1 MRYTMGNLLDKAREE
16 INEADRAIAAA
27 FEHRMTAVRSVAQY
41 KRKTGKPIF
50 DPAREAQVIE
60 RGTAL
65 ISDEE
70 LRPYYAALLA
80 DMMRVSREYQHR
92 ALAVSDTIRVGTAS
106 GGYDIILRR
115 GALREVGSLLKLD
128 RKVMIVTDDGVPAE
142 YTRAVA
148 EASRTPTVLCLPQG
162 EDSKRIPVWQSVL
175 SKMLESGFTR
185 SDCVVAVGGGVVGD
199 LSGFA
204 ASAYMRGID
213 FYNIPTTLLS
223 QIDSGIGG
231 KTGVDMDGVKNCV
244 GAFWQPRCVIIDP
257 NVLSTL
263 DPRQLRC
270 GLAEAVKMAA
280 CFDSE
285 LLDEIVLNGGEDID
299 RIIHDSLMIK
309 RSVVEQD
316 ERESGLRR
324 ALNFGHTLGHGI
336 EAASGGA
343 LLHGECV
350 ALGMLP
356 MSAGTAKEKI
366 ISALHAVGLDTMLS
380 ITPKLRGEIL
390 DAVSHDKKSASGGIR
405 IITVDEPGR
414 YGESIE
420 TAERLGERLD
430 RTFAVQT

>member
-1 MRYTMGNLLDKAREE
+1 M
-16 INEADRAIAAA
+16 I
-27 FEHRMTAVRSVAQY
+27 VPV
-41 KRKTGKPIF
+41 KT
-50 DPAREAQVIE
+50 
-60 RGTAL
+60 
-65 ISDEE
+65 
-70 LRPYYAALLA
+70 
-80 DMMRVSREYQHR
+80 
-92 ALAVSDTIRVGTAS
+92 DTWN
-106 GGYDIILRR
+106 YDIVLEPGAIKKAGELLNLNRR
-115 GALREVGSLLKLD
+115 VLV
-128 RKVMIVTDDGVPAE
+128 VTDSGVPAQYAE
-142 YTRAVA
+142 TVAAQCSEAVIV
-148 EASRTPTVLCLPQG
+148 TIPQG
-162 EDSKRIPVWQSVL
+162 EQSKCFDEFRHLL
-175 SKMLESGFTR
+175 SEMLDKSFTR
-185 SDCVVAVGGGVVGD
+185 GDCVVAVGGGVVGD

-244 GAFWQPRCVIIDP
+244 GAFWQPKRVIIDP

-366 ISALHAVGLDTMLS
+366 ISALHAVGLDTMFS

-420 TAERLGERLD
+420 TAEQLGERLN

>member
-27 FEHRMTAVRSVAQY
+27 FERRMTAVRSVAQY
-41 KRKTGKPIF
+41 KRKTGKPIL

-148 EASRTPTVLCLPQG
+148 EASCTPTVLCLPQG

-175 SKMLESGFTR
+175 SKMLEGGFTR
-185 SDCVVAVGGGVVGD
+185 GDCVVAVGGGVVGD

-244 GAFWQPRCVIIDP
+244 GAFWQ
-257 NVLSTL
+257 
-263 DPRQLRC
+263 RC

-299 RIIHDSLMIK
+299 RILHDSLMIK

-356 MSAGTAKEKI
+356 MSAGTAKKKI

-420 TAERLGERLD
+420 TAEQLGERLD
-430 RTFAVQT
+430 RTFAVHT

>member
-1 MRYTMGNLLDKAREE
+1 MENLLDKAREE

-27 FEHRMTAVRSVAQY
+27 FERRMTAVRSVAQY

-148 EASRTPTVLCLPQG
+148 EASRTPTVLCLPHG

-185 SDCVVAVGGGVVGD
+185 QRAALLPSAEELSSRPFRLCSVGLHARHRFLQYPD
-199 LSGFA
+199 YPA
-204 ASAYMRGID
+204 
-213 FYNIPTTLLS
+213 
-223 QIDSGIGG
+223 
-231 KTGVDMDGVKNCV
+231 
-244 GAFWQPRCVIIDP
+244 
-257 NVLSTL
+257 
-263 DPRQLRC
+263 
-270 GLAEAVKMAA
+270 LA
-280 CFDSE
+280 
-285 LLDEIVLNGGEDID
+285 D
-299 RIIHDSLMIK
+299 R
-309 RSVVEQD
+309 
-316 ERESGLRR
+316 
-324 ALNFGHTLGHGI
+324 FGH
-336 EAASGGA
+336 
-343 LLHGECV
+343 
-350 ALGMLP
+350 
-356 MSAGTAKEKI
+356 
-366 ISALHAVGLDTMLS
+366 
-380 ITPKLRGEIL
+380 
-390 DAVSHDKKSASGGIR
+390 
-405 IITVDEPGR
+405 GR
-414 YGESIE
+414 Q
-420 TAERLGERLD
+420 D
-430 RTFAVQT
+430 RR

>member
-1 MRYTMGNLLDKAREE
+1 
-16 INEADRAIAAA
+16 
-27 FEHRMTAVRSVAQY
+27 
-41 KRKTGKPIF
+41 
-50 DPAREAQVIE
+50 
-60 RGTAL
+60 
-65 ISDEE
+65 
-70 LRPYYAALLA
+70 
-80 DMMRVSREYQHR
+80 
-92 ALAVSDTIRVGTAS
+92 
-106 GGYDIILRR
+106 
-115 GALREVGSLLKLD
+115 
-128 RKVMIVTDDGVPAE
+128 
-142 YTRAVA
+142 
-148 EASRTPTVLCLPQG
+148 
-162 EDSKRIPVWQSVL
+162 
-175 SKMLESGFTR
+175 
-185 SDCVVAVGGGVVGD
+185 
-199 LSGFA
+199 
-204 ASAYMRGID
+204 MRGID

-285 LLDEIVLNGGEDID
+285 LLDEIVLNGGKDID

-366 ISALHAVGLDTMLS
+366 ISALRAVGLDTS
-380 ITPKLRGEIL
+380 INITPELRCAIL

-405 IITVDEPGR
+405 IITVDKPGR

-420 TAERLGERLD
+420 TAEQLGERLD

>member
-1 MRYTMGNLLDKAREE
+1 
-16 INEADRAIAAA
+16 
-27 FEHRMTAVRSVAQY
+27 
-41 KRKTGKPIF
+41 
-50 DPAREAQVIE
+50 
-60 RGTAL
+60 
-65 ISDEE
+65 
-70 LRPYYAALLA
+70 
-80 DMMRVSREYQHR
+80 
-92 ALAVSDTIRVGTAS
+92 
-106 GGYDIILRR
+106 
-115 GALREVGSLLKLD
+115 
-128 RKVMIVTDDGVPAE
+128 MIVTDDGVPAE

-390 DAVSHDKKSASGGIR
+390 DAVSHDKKVGIR
-405 IITVDEPGR
+405 RHQNNHGRRAGSVRREHRDRRAARRAARPHVCRTDIIKGKFIWSSAKYRRKGGKRNE
-414 YGESIE
+414 EH
-420 TAERLGERLD
+420 D
-430 RTFAVQT
+430 RTEHLHNSLR